1 MKSCSEKLLVSNLS
15 IHRDDSIL
23 LDRITWR
30 VGAGEHWVIIGAN
43 GSGKTSLLR
52 ALTGYLTPSEGEIC
66 VLGQWYGESDWTEIR
81 KKIGMVSASIAQM
94 ISEEESAL
102 EVVLSGKYAMLNYWG
117 RMKKADI
124 RQAEEVLCRV
134 ESAHLMNRRWGLLS
148 QGERQRILIGR
159 ALIAAPQILFLDE
172 PCAGLDPA
180 ARADFLDFLKKL
192 ATGPGG
198 PTLVFVT
205 HHVEEILPEFT
216 HALLLKSGKIHA
228 CGPLRATLSAR
239 TLSGTFNKSLR
250 LVSRNG
256 RYRLLA

>member
-1 MKSCSEKLLVSNLS
+1 MTDPSEKLLVSNLS
-15 IHRDDSIL
+15 IHRDDSTI

-30 VGAGEHWVIIGAN
+30 VGAGEHWVLIGAN

-52 ALTGYLTPSEGEIC
+52 ALTGYLMPTEGGIR
-66 VLGQWYGESDWTEIR
+66 VLGKWYGQSDWSEIR
-81 KKIGMVSASIAQM
+81 KKIGLVSASIAQM

-117 RMKKADI
+117 PMKKADI
-124 RQAEEVLCRV
+124 RQAEEVLGRV
-134 ESAHLMNRRWGLLS
+134 ESSHLATRRWGLLS

-159 ALIAAPQILFLDE
+159 ALMAAPQILFLDE

-180 ARADFLDFLKKL
+180 ARADFLDFLKNL
-192 ATGPGG
+192 VTGSGG

-216 HALLLKSGKIHA
+216 HALLLKSGRVHA
-228 CGPLRATLSAR
+228 CGPLRATLSSR
-239 TLSGTFNKSLR
+239 TLSETFHRTLR
-250 LVSRNG
+250 LVSRNR
-256 RYRLLA
+256 RYQLLT